1 MTDVTEKGSDF
12 IKDLGDAARR
22 NPISAALIGMG
33 LVWLFAG
40 GKSAAGRCDIL
51 QRTGL
56 DRLPDAAKNTM
67 NAAQDRLASAADAVR
82 ETGSDGIETATRMAS
97 EYAKS
102 LPDSAD
108 VFGNVRGNLTDLFK
122 AQPLALG
129 AIGLAIGAGIAAAL
143 PATDIE
149 NSYLGETS
157 ETLKSKAAEIAGD
170 QIEKA
175 SFACDRRRRNSCGGS
190 AQGRAHDGWRQSGD
204 ERPFR
209 QGRPG
214 GRCGGKERVG
224 KRAMNWKFGR

>member
-1 MTDVTEKGSDF
+1 MTDVTEKSSDF

-40 GKSAAGRCDIL
+40 GKSAVARSDFL

-108 VFGNVRGNLTDLFK
+108 VFGNVRGNLADMFK

-175 SFACDRRRRNSCGGS
+175 ASLAIDVVETVAEEARKEGLTMDGAKAAMSDLSGKV
-190 AQGRAHDGWRQSGD
+190 GRVVDAA
-204 ERPFR
+204 
-209 QGRPG
+209 
-214 GRCGGKERVG
+214 GKSVSESVR
-224 KRAMNWKFGR
+224 

>member
-1 MTDVTEKGSDF
+1 MTDVTEKGTDF
-12 IKDLGDAARR
+12 IRDLGDAARR

-33 LVWLFAG
+33 LVWLFTG
-40 GKSAAGRCDIL
+40 GKSAAGRSDIV

-56 DRLPDAAKNTM
+56 DRLPDAAKNTV
-67 NAAQDRLASAADAVR
+67 NAAQDRLASAAEAVR

-108 VFGNVRGNLTDLFK
+108 VFGNVRHNLTDLFK

-143 PATDIE
+143 PATEIE
-149 NSYLGETS
+149 SSYLGETS
-157 ETLKSKAAEIAGD
+157 GTLKNKAAEIAGD

-175 SFACDRRRRNSCGGS
+175 TSLATNVVETVADEARKEGLTMDDAKAAMSDLSGKVGRVVDAAGNSVS
-190 AQGRAHDGWRQSGD
+190 ESVR
-204 ERPFR
+204 
-209 QGRPG
+209 
-214 GRCGGKERVG
+214 
-224 KRAMNWKFGR
+224 

>member
-12 IKDLGDAARR
+12 IRDLGDAARR
-22 NPISAALIGMG
+22 NPVSAALIGMG

-40 GKSAAGRCDIL
+40 KSAVDRGDIL
-51 QRTGL
+51 HRTGL
-56 DRLPDAAKNTM
+56 DRLPDAARNTM

-108 VFGNVRGNLTDLFK
+108 VFGNVRDNLTDLFK

-143 PATDIE
+143 PATEIE

-175 SFACDRRRRNSCGGS
+175 TSLATDVVETVAEEARKEGLTIDGAKAAMSDLSGKV
-190 AQGRAHDGWRQSGD
+190 GRVVDAA
-204 ERPFR
+204 
-209 QGRPG
+209 
-214 GRCGGKERVG
+214 GKSVSESVR
-224 KRAMNWKFGR
+224 

>member
-40 GKSAAGRCDIL
+40 GKSAVGRGDIL

-56 DRLPDAAKNTM
+56 DRLPDAAKNTV
-67 NAAQDRLASAADAVR
+67 NAAQDRLASAAEAVR

-108 VFGNVRGNLTDLFK
+108 VFGNVRDNLTDLFK

-149 NSYLGETS
+149 KSYLGETS

-175 SFACDRRRRNSCGGS
+175 TSLATDVVETVAEEARKEGLTMDGAKAAMSDLSGKV
-190 AQGRAHDGWRQSGD
+190 GRVVDASGKSVS
-204 ERPFR
+204 ECAR
-209 QGRPG
+209 
-214 GRCGGKERVG
+214 
-224 KRAMNWKFGR
+224 

>member
-12 IKDLGDAARR
+12 IKGLGDAARR

-40 GKSAAGRCDIL
+40 GKTAAVPGDIL
-51 QRTGL
+51 QRTAR
-56 DRLPDAAKNTM
+56 DRLPDAAKNTV
-67 NAAQDRLASAADAVR
+67 NAAHDRLASAADAVR
-82 ETGSDGIETATRMAS
+82 ETGSDGIETATRMAT
-97 EYAKS
+97 EYATF

-108 VFGNVRGNLTDLFK
+108 IFGNVRDNLTDLFK

-143 PATDIE
+143 PATEIE

-157 ETLKSKAAEIAGD
+157 ETLKSKAAEIVGD

-175 SFACDRRRRNSCGGS
+175 SSLATDVVETVAEEARKEGLTLDGAKAAMSDLSGKV
-190 AQGRAHDGWRQSGD
+190 GRVVDAAEKSVSESVR
-204 ERPFR
+204 
-209 QGRPG
+209 
-214 GRCGGKERVG
+214 
-224 KRAMNWKFGR
+224 

>member
-40 GKSAAGRCDIL
+40 GKSAAGGGDIL
-51 QRTGL
+51 QGTGL
-56 DRLPDAAKNTM
+56 DRLPDTAKNTV

-97 EYAKS
+97 EYAKA
-102 LPDSAD
+102 LPGSAD

-143 PATDIE
+143 PATEIE

-175 SFACDRRRRNSCGGS
+175 SSLATDVVETVAEEARKEGLTMDGAKAAMSDLSGKV
-190 AQGRAHDGWRQSGD
+190 GRVVDAA
-204 ERPFR
+204 
-209 QGRPG
+209 
-214 GRCGGKERVG
+214 GKSVSESVR
-224 KRAMNWKFGR
+224 

>member
-1 MTDVTEKGSDF
+1 MTDMTEKGSDF
-12 IKDLGDAARR
+12 IRDLGDAARR
-22 NPISAALIGMG
+22 NPVSAALIGMG

-40 GKSAAGRCDIL
+40 KSAVGGGDIL
-51 QRTGL
+51 HRTGL
-56 DRLPDAAKNTM
+56 DRLPDAAKNTV

-108 VFGNVRGNLTDLFK
+108 VFGNVRENLTDLFK

-143 PATDIE
+143 PATEIE

-175 SFACDRRRRNSCGGS
+175 TSLATDVVETVAEEARKEGLTMDGAKAAMSDLSGKVGRVVDAAGKSVSES
-190 AQGRAHDGWRQSGD
+190 AR
-204 ERPFR
+204 
-209 QGRPG
+209 
-214 GRCGGKERVG
+214 
-224 KRAMNWKFGR
+224 